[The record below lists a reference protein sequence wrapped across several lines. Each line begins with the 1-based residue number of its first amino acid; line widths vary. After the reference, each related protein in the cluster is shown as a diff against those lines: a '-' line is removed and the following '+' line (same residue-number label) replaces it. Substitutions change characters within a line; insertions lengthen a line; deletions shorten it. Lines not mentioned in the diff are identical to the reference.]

1 MKVLIWIEIRN
12 GIFVIVLEQT
22 ETFFTEALHSHTHRH
37 TGPTPGGRPRK
48 PGATGRFDLR

>member
-12 GIFVIVLEQT
+12 GIVVIVLEQT

-37 TGPTPGGRPRK
+37 TGPKPGGKPRK
-48 PGATGRFDLR
+48 PGGHWQV